1 MRHQDWPSRLARFYR
16 GRRNTP
22 FAWGTNDCCTLAAD
36 WVVEATGT
44 DPMAGI
50 RGIDNVIT
58 AGRTL
63 EALGGMREAVT
74 ARLGQPI
81 DWMLAQRGDVVMMTL
96 DGRQTLGV
104 VMSEYAMAPGDAG
117 ALLVPLGTADCAW
130 RIG

>member
-16 GRRNTP
+16 ARRNTP
-22 FAWGTNDCCTLAAD
+22 FAWGTNDCATLAAD
-36 WVVEATGT
+36 WVMEATGT

-74 ARLGQPI
+74 ARLGAPI
-81 DWMLAQRGDVVMMTL
+81 DWMLAQRGDVVLLMV
-96 DGRQTLGV
+96 DGRETLGIV
-104 VMSEYAMAPGDAG
+104 ISEYAIAPGGDG
-117 ALLVPLGTADCAW
+117 ALLVPLGGAVCAW
-130 RIG
+130 RVA